1 MSTPHLIASLE
12 HVIEAATLAPSVH
25 NTQPWRFVLR
35 GNGFDLHADHSRQ
48 LPVLDPDGRQLHL
61 SCGAALATAR
71 IAARALGLDAVV
83 ELLPDPADAD
93 LLGRLTLVPGAPA
106 GDDDLAL
113 ALAVLRRHTV
123 RDAFEPR
130 ALPAELVEELR
141 VAAEAEGAGLR
152 ALRSPAELVELEVL
166 LSGADAAERHD
177 PAYRQELASWVR
189 DPATGDG
196 IPPSAVHSPAGRGSS
211 LQLRDF
217 TLGEADHVTGDAPP
231 AEHPDVVVLT
241 TGADDPR
248 AWLKAG
254 QALGAVLLR
263 AARDGVQAQPLGQV
277 TDLAWWRARLTVALS
292 LVGTPQLVL
301 RLGYA
306 SAVATTPRRDL
317 DEVLVE
323 AR

>member
-1 MSTPHLIASLE
+1 MSTPHLTASIE
-12 HVIEAATLAPSVH
+12 HVVEAATLAPSVH

-35 GNGFDLHADHSRQ
+35 GDGFDLHADRARQ
-48 LPVLDPDGRQLHL
+48 LSVLDPDGRQLHL

-83 ELLPDPADAD
+83 ELLPDPADAG

-106 GDDDLAL
+106 DDSDLSL

-123 RDAFEPR
+123 RDAFERR
-130 ALPAELVEELR
+130 ALPAELVDELQ
-141 VAAEAEGAGLR
+141 AAADAEGAGLR
-152 ALRSPAELVELEVL
+152 VLRGRHEQVELGVL
-166 LSGADAAERHD
+166 LSGADAAERRD
-177 PAYRQELASWVR
+177 PAYRQELSSWVH

-196 IPPSAVHSPAGRGSS
+196 IPPTAVRSPAGRGSS

-217 TLGEADHVTGDAPP
+217 TLGDPGHLTGDAPP

-241 TGADDPR
+241 TGADDPE
-248 AWLKAG
+248 AWLRAG
-254 QALGAVLLR
+254 QGLGALLLH
-263 AARDGVQAQPLGQV
+263 AARAGVQAQPLGQV
-277 TDLAWWRARLTVALS
+277 TDLACWRARLTVALG

-317 DEVLVE
+317 SDVLG
-323 AR
+323 